1 MKSFAIA
8 LAISAVFAGAVSPA
22 FAADALESSGFVA
35 TKVEL
40 SDGGTLY
47 VFKDGKMAREDR
59 FGRVV
64 HLKRDQTLTAR
75 DGSKIVAVGN
85 EVARLEALLKEGHNG

>member
-8 LAISAVFAGAVSPA
+8 LAISAVFAGAVSPT

-47 VFKDGKMAREDR
+47 VFKDGKMARENR
-59 FGRVV
+59 FGRVIRLTRAEV
-64 HLKRDQTLTAR
+64 LTAR
-75 DGSKIVAVGN
+75 DGTKIVAVGN
-85 EVARLEALLKEGHNG
+85 EAARLDSLLKEGHNG

>member
-8 LAISAVFAGAVSPA
+8 LAISAAVSAAAPA
-22 FAADALESSGFVA
+22 FAHDALETSSIVK

-40 SDGGTLY
+40 SDGGNLY
-47 VFKDGKMAREDR
+47 VFQDGKMARQDR
-59 FGRVV
+59 FGRAVF
-64 HLKRDQTLTAR
+64 LKRGESLTAV

-85 EVARLEALLKEGHNG
+85 EVARLDALLKEGHNG

>member
-8 LAISAVFAGAVSPA
+8 LAISAAATAAAPA
-22 FAADALESSGFVA
+22 FAHDALETSGVVKS
-35 TKVEL
+35 KVQL
-40 SDGGTLY
+40 VDGSTLY

-59 FGRVV
+59 FGRAVF
-64 HLKRDQTLTAR
+64 LKRGETLTTV

-85 EVARLEALLKEGHNG
+85 EVARLDALLKEGHNG